1 MDAIVKCIDKITPT
15 FEKISRNKYMVAIKD
30 GFMETMPVV
39 VFSSLFLLIAYIPNI
54 FGFYWSEN
62 VETWLT
68 KPYAYSMGLLGLIM
82 SITTAKHFTAG
93 LNRELPIDTQLNTVS
108 VMFASLVGFMFLSA
122 DQIKDGFSN
131 GYLGSTGLITAFI
144 STFVA
149 GNIYKSC
156 FKNNLT
162 IKMPKEVPPN
172 ISQAFKDIIPFGLS
186 LLMFWVIDYIIRTT
200 IGTNLAEAI
209 IVLIQPLFSAA
220 DSWGGTALIYGAMA
234 FFWFIGIHGPSI
246 VNPAIN
252 AIAYINQANNIEA
265 FRQGLHATA
274 IVTPN
279 TGEFIATLGGTG
291 ATFVVPFI
299 FMFCSKSKQNK
310 AVGRAAVVPTSFGV
324 NEPILFG
331 GPLVLNPIFMI
342 PFILAPILNVWIF
355 KFFVEVLGMNSMV
368 AQMPWTTPGP
378 IGAFISTGFSPL
390 SLLMMAILLIVDTL
404 LYLPFFKVYDKQIL
418 EKEQAEEALI
428 DMEEEN
434 AEETAERDVKLIEE
448 GKRLEEEVNVLV
460 LCAGGGTS
468 GLLANALNE
477 GAEEKGVK
485 LHAAAGSYGAHHDI
499 LPKYDVVVLA
509 PQVANN
515 YEDIKQDTD
524 RIGNKLIKTAGKQ
537 YIDLTRDPDGAV
549 KFILSE
555 LEKEQ

>member
-1 MDAIVKCIDKITPT
+1 
-15 FEKISRNKYMVAIKD
+15 
-30 GFMETMPVV
+30 
-39 VFSSLFLLIAYIPNI
+39 
-54 FGFYWSEN
+54 
-62 VETWLT
+62 
-68 KPYAYSMGLLGLIM
+68 
-82 SITTAKHFTAG
+82 
-93 LNRELPIDTQLNTVS
+93 
-108 VMFASLVGFMFLSA
+108 
-122 DQIKDGFSN
+122 
-131 GYLGSTGLITAFI
+131 
-144 STFVA
+144 
-149 GNIYKSC
+149 
-156 FKNNLT
+156 
-162 IKMPKEVPPN
+162 
-172 ISQAFKDIIPFGLS
+172 
-186 LLMFWVIDYIIRTT
+186 
-200 IGTNLAEAI
+200 
-209 IVLIQPLFSAA
+209 
-220 DSWGGTALIYGAMA
+220 
-234 FFWFIGIHGPSI
+234 
-246 VNPAIN
+246 
-252 AIAYINQANNIEA
+252 
-265 FRQGLHATA
+265 
-274 IVTPN
+274 
-279 TGEFIATLGGTG
+279 
-291 ATFVVPFI
+291 
-299 FMFCSKSKQNK
+299 
-310 AVGRAAVVPTSFGV
+310 
-324 NEPILFG
+324 
-331 GPLVLNPIFMI
+331 
-342 PFILAPILNVWIF
+342 
-355 KFFVEVLGMNSMV
+355 MV

-428 DMEEEN
+428 DIEEEN
-434 AEETAERDVKLIEE
+434 VEEAAERDVKLIEE

-477 GAEEKGVK
+477 GAEEKGIK

>member
-1 MDAIVKCIDKITPT
+1 MDAILKGIEKITPF
-15 FEKISRNKYMVAIKD
+15 FEKLSRNKYMVAIKD
-30 GFMETMPVV
+30 GFMETMPIVI
-39 VFSSLFLLIAYIPNI
+39 FSSLFLLVAYIPNI

-62 VETWLT
+62 MEAILT
-68 KPYAYSMGLLGLIM
+68 KPYNLSMGLLGLVM
-82 SITTAKHFTAG
+82 SITTAKHFTGA
-93 LNRELPIDTQLNTVS
+93 LNREMPVDNQINATS
-108 VMFASLVGFMFLSA
+108 VMFASLVGFMFLSV
-122 DQIKDGFSN
+122 DFIEGGITNS
-131 GYLGSTGLITAFI
+131 YLGSTGLIAAFI
-144 STFVA
+144 STFIA
-149 GNIYKSC
+149 GNIYKASI
-156 FKNNLT
+156 KRNLT

-186 LLMFWVIDYIIRTT
+186 LLCFWIIDMIIRKFV
-200 IGTNLAEAI
+200 GTSLAEAI

-252 AIAYINQANNIEA
+252 AIAYINQANNIAA
-265 FRQGLHATA
+265 FQAGQHATA

-291 ATFVVPFI
+291 ATFVVPFM
-299 FMFCSKSKQNK
+299 FMWLAKSKQNK

-331 GPLVLNPIFMI
+331 GPLILNPVFMI
-342 PFILAPILNVWIF
+342 PFIVSPIINVWIF

-378 IGAFISTGFSPL
+378 IGAFISTGFAPL
-390 SLLMMAILLIVDTL
+390 SLLMMAIIIAVDVLI
-404 LYLPFFKVYDKQIL
+404 YYPFFKVYDKQIL
-418 EKEQAEEALI
+418 EKEK
-428 DMEEEN
+428 EEE
-434 AEETAERDVKLIEE
+434 ELLE
-448 GKRLEEEVNVLV
+448 LEEEAEGIDENLLEKSKASEKITNVLV

-477 GAEEKGVK
+477 GAEESGAKV
-485 LHAAAGSYGAHHDI
+485 HAAAGSYGSHHDI
-499 LPKYDVVVLA
+499 LPKFDVVVLA
-509 PQVANN
+509 PQVANY

-524 RIGNKLIKTAGKQ
+524 RIGNKLVKTGGKE

-549 KFILSE
+549 KFILSKMDE
-555 LEKEQ
+555 

>member
-1 MDAIVKCIDKITPT
+1 MESIVKGIEKITPT

-39 VFSSLFLLIAYIPNI
+39 VFSSLFLLVAYIPNI
-54 FGFYWSEN
+54 FGFYWSEG
-62 VETWLT
+62 VEAFLT

-82 SITTAKHFTAG
+82 SITTAKHFTSG

-122 DQIKDGFSN
+122 DQIEDGFSN
-131 GYLGSTGLITAFI
+131 GFMGSTGLIAAFI
-144 STFVA
+144 STFIA
-149 GNIYKSC
+149 GNIYKAC
-156 FKNNLT
+156 FKKNLT

-186 LLMFWVIDYIIRTT
+186 LLVFWMIDYVIRATV
-200 IGTNLAEAI
+200 GTNLAEAI

-265 FRQGLHATA
+265 FRQGAHATA

-299 FMFCSKSKQNK
+299 FMFLAKSKQNK
-310 AVGRAAVVPTSFGV
+310 AIGRAAVVPTSFGV

-378 IGAFISTGFSPL
+378 IGAFISTGFDPR
-390 SLLMMAILLIVDTL
+390 SLIMMVILLAVDTL
-404 LYLPFFKVYDKQIL
+404 LYYPFFRVYDKQIL
-418 EKEQAEEALI
+418 EKEKEEEALLEL
-428 DMEEEN
+428 EEEN
-434 AEETAERDVKLIEE
+434 AEEAVERDAKLMEE
-448 GKRLEEEVNVLV
+448 GKKLDKEVNVLV

-477 GAEEKGVK
+477 GAEASDVK
-485 LHAAAGSYGAHHDI
+485 IHAAAGSYGAHHDI

-509 PQVANN
+509 PQVASN
-515 YEDIKQDTD
+515 YEDIKADTD
-524 RIGNKLIKTAGKQ
+524 RIGNKLVKTAGKQ

-555 LEKEQ
+555 LERE